1 MGSGGGE
8 GAGTRSVETEGEDW
22 TREPPPTPGARRT
35 GWRGERERV
44 KLTQESGFKRTGEE
58 KALGKHGTPCSPST
72 WKQFLDQ
79 KSNVNIC

>member
-8 GAGTRSVETEGEDW
+8 EAGTRSAETEREDW
-22 TREPPPTPGARRT
+22 TQSHRLHQKERRT
-35 GWRGERERV
+35 DGVGSGKRV
-44 KLTQESGFKRTGEE
+44 RLTQESGFKWTREE